1 MISTENAK
9 WGLSMHENY
18 AIAWLKKKGFSG
30 KIVKQF
36 NSKTIFEITK
46 NGVVDRFELPNT
58 ASINMFSYME
68 RVNKN
73 FEMLCL
79 IKELEKEGKL

>member
-9 WGLSMHENY
+9 WSLSTNENY
-18 AIAWLKKKGFSG
+18 AIVWLKKNGFSG
-30 KIVKQF
+30 KIINQY

-58 ASINMFSYME
+58 ASINIFSYME

>member
-1 MISTENAK
+1 MISTENAR
-9 WGLSMHENY
+9 WSLSTHENY

-46 NGVVDRFELPNT
+46 NGVVDRFELPSP
-58 ASINMFSYME
+58 APAHMVSYME
-68 RVNKN
+68 HVNKN

-79 IKELEKEGKL
+79 IKKLEKEGKL